1 MNLLVVGC
9 GKVGSKL
16 ASVLDKMGHDVCIVD
31 RETENFERLDHDFSG
46 YTVSGIPIDQDVLRR
61 AGIENS
67 DAVIA
72 VTQDDNVNIMVSQL
86 AREVFHVENVLT
98 RIYDPE
104 RENVFSHFH
113 LKTICP
119 TNLTVSAVCASLE
132 RATDYRQI
140 PFGHSNI
147 AYATLPLPSELVGKS
162 IGDVKAEPDTL
173 LFGVLKAD
181 QQLVLACNTHAAL
194 EPGDQLIFAKQCD

>member
-31 RETENFERLDHDFSG
+31 REMENFERLDHDFSG

-61 AGIENS
+61 AGIESS

-86 AREVFHVENVLT
+86 AREVFHIENVLT
-98 RIYDPE
+98 RIYDPK
-104 RENVFSHFH
+104 RENVFSHFQ

-140 PFGHSNI
+140 PFGRSNI
-147 AYATLPLPSELVGKS
+147 AYATLPLPPEFIGKS
-162 IGDVKAEPDTL
+162 IGDVESEPETL

-181 QQLVLACNTHAAL
+181 QQLVLACNTHARL